1 MPSAPKRQPNLH
13 LFADIRLATYYSAR
27 NDILRLWSGNMSDL
41 AKLNATLGPP
51 PVDFG
56 KEPKHP
62 LEDVMKAIG
71 RQAAAARGGRESR
84 GTG

>member
-1 MPSAPKRQPNLH
+1 
-13 LFADIRLATYYSAR
+13 
-27 NDILRLWSGNMSDL
+27 MSDL